1 MLGLGLEER
10 LTQRV
15 GLLSGGQRQALTLLM
30 ATLKRP
36 DILLL
41 DEHTAALDPKTASK
55 VLEITD
61 HIVAENGLTTI
72 MITHNMRDAINHGN
86 RLVMLD
92 NGTVAVDI
100 RKKDYPN
107 LSVQDLLQMFE
118 KASGDAI
125 LSDALLLS

>member
-1 MLGLGLEER
+1 
-10 LTQRV
+10 
-15 GLLSGGQRQALTLLM
+15 
-30 ATLKRP
+30 
-36 DILLL
+36 
-41 DEHTAALDPKTASK
+41 
-55 VLEITD
+55 
-61 HIVAENGLTTI
+61 

-100 RKKDYPN
+100 RKEDYPN

>member
-1 MLGLGLEER
+1 
-10 LTQRV
+10 
-15 GLLSGGQRQALTLLM
+15 
-30 ATLKRP
+30 
-36 DILLL
+36 
-41 DEHTAALDPKTASK
+41 
-55 VLEITD
+55 
-61 HIVAENGLTTI
+61 
-72 MITHNMRDAINHGN
+72 MITHNMRDAIAHGN

-100 RKKDYPN
+100 RKEDYPH

>member
-1 MLGLGLEER
+1 M
-10 LTQRV
+10 
-15 GLLSGGQRQALTLLM
+15 
-30 ATLKRP
+30 
-36 DILLL
+36 
-41 DEHTAALDPKTASK
+41 
-55 VLEITD
+55 LEITD

-100 RKKDYPN
+100 RKEDYPN

-125 LSDALLLS
+125 LSDALLLSWINFSNFYEVKEKNDRISYEQWEFFPEVPAH

>member
-1 MLGLGLEER
+1 MVEGAEIEN
-10 LTQRV
+10 TAWESISVQKEN
-15 GLLSGGQRQALTLLM
+15 GQSVVARFANS
-30 ATLKRP
+30 A
-36 DILLL
+36 I
-41 DEHTAALDPKTASK
+41 AAWLPVT
-55 VLEITD
+55 
-61 HIVAENGLTTI
+61 ENGLTTI

-100 RKKDYPN
+100 RKEDYPN